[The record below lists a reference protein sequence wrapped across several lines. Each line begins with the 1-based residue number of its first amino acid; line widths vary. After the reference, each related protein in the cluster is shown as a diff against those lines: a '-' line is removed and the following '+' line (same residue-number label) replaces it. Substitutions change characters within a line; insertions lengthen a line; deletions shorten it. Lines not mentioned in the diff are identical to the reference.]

1 MTLEDIIQKR
11 INETNSLSEL
21 AFILKNLIAYN
32 SIDECGRLY
41 SIRALVGSVDGL
53 KIEIYF
59 NEHPPPHF
67 HVKSSSIDV
76 AFSIKDFRLLEGNV
90 QGRELRMIKWWY
102 ERSRPK
108 LISFWNDNRP
118 SDCKVGPIL
127 E

>member
-1 MTLEDIIQKR
+1 MTIEDIIQQR
-11 INETNSLSEL
+11 INESNNLSEL
-21 AFILKNLIAYN
+21 ASILKKLITYH
-32 SIDECGRLY
+32 SIDENGKLY
-41 SIRALVGSVDGL
+41 SIRALVGSVGGL

-67 HVKSSSIDV
+67 HVKSSGIN
-76 AFSIKDFRLLEGNV
+76 ATFSIKDFQLIEGNI
-90 QGRELRMIKWWY
+90 QGRELKMIKWWY

-108 LISFWNDNRP
+108 LISSWNNHRP